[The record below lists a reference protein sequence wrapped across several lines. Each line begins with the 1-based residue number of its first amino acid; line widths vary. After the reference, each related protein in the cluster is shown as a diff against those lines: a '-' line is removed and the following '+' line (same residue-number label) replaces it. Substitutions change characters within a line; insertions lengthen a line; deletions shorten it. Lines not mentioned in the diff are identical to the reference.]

1 MLYNYKPQYI
11 TLENWMLYKLL
22 ELKFFVDVT
31 GRNPKWP
38 KESALP
44 FIVALNKYSG
54 SL

>member
-11 TLENWMLYKLL
+11 ILEKCMLYKLL
-22 ELKFFVDVT
+22 ELKFLIDVT

-44 FIVALNKYSG
+44 FIVAVNKYSR
-54 SL
+54 LL